1 MPEPAL
7 AAPVEP
13 SGGAFGAI
21 RAWVEHQLGIRFDD
35 EQSSVLGR
43 RLAMAFGGQE
53 TLRGI
58 VERLLAGDPATIV
71 RVAEAA
77 STNHT
82 FFFREPESFDALA
95 RVVVPHLPSHGEVR
109 VWSAAASSGEE
120 AYSLS
125 MCLREVLPVPQR
137 LRILGT
143 DISQKQVCAAEAGIY
158 DPTVVANVPHRFRR
172 LFSPIEG
179 GAVQLAPQVMRPC
192 VFRRMN
198 LVSFP
203 WPFARRFHVTF
214 LRNVLYYFDPVVR
227 LRIVDACYDATEP
240 GGWLFV
246 GLSEPMV
253 DLVSRWTPKGAGMFR
268 KEVRR

>member
-1 MPEPAL
+1 MPE
-7 AAPVEP
+7 AAPDA
-13 SGGAFGAI
+13 SLDAAGGAFGAI
-21 RAWVEHQLGIRFDD
+21 RAWVEAQLGIRFDD
-35 EQSSVLGR
+35 EQAGVLGR
-43 RLAMAFGGQE
+43 RLAMAFGGE
-53 TLRGI
+53 GTLRDI
-58 VERLLAGDPATIV
+58 VRRLEVGDSATIV

-77 STNHT
+77 ATNHT

-120 AYSLS
+120 AYSLA
-125 MCLREVLPVPQR
+125 MCMREVLPAPHR

-143 DISQKQVCAAEAGIY
+143 DISQKQVHAAERAVYEAGAV
-158 DPTVVANVPHRFRR
+158 TNVPPRFRR
-172 LFSPIEG
+172 HFSPTDA
-179 GAVQLAPQVMRPC
+179 GAVQIDGRIMRTC

>member
-7 AAPVEP
+7 AAPFEP
-13 SGGAFGAI
+13 GCGAFGAI
-21 RAWVEHQLGIRFDD
+21 RAWVEAQLGIRFDD
-35 EQSSVLGR
+35 EQASVLGR
-43 RLAMAFGGQE
+43 RLSMAFGGEE
-53 TLRGI
+53 TLRNI
-58 VERLLAGDPATIV
+58 VERLRTGDAATIV

-95 RVVVPHLPSHGEVR
+95 RVVVPHLPSHGDVR
-109 VWSAAASSGEE
+109 VWSAASSSGEE
-120 AYSLS
+120 AYSLA
-125 MCLREVLPVPQR
+125 MCMREVLPVPQR

-143 DISQKQVCAAEAGIY
+143 DISQKQVRAAEAGIY
-158 DPTVVANVPHRFRR
+158 DPGAVVNVPPRFRR
-172 LFSPIEG
+172 LFSPTEG
-179 GAVQLAPQVMRPC
+179 GAVQLAGEIMRPC

-214 LRNVLYYFDPVVR
+214 LRNVLYYFDPAVR

-268 KEVRR
+268 KEVER

>member
-1 MPEPAL
+1 MHEPAH
-7 AAPVEP
+7 APFEP
-13 SGGAFGAI
+13 ACSAFGAI
-21 RAWVEHQLGIRFDD
+21 RAWVEAQLGIRFDD
-35 EQSSVLGR
+35 EQASVLGR

-53 TLRGI
+53 SLGSI
-58 VERLLAGDPATIV
+58 VERLRTGDPATVV

-77 STNHT
+77 ATNHT
-82 FFFREPESFDALA
+82 YFFREPESFDALA

-120 AYSLS
+120 AYSLA
-125 MCLREVLPVPQR
+125 MCMRDVLPAPHR

-143 DISQKQVCAAEAGIY
+143 DISQKQVLAAERGRYEAGAV
-158 DPTVVANVPHRFRR
+158 TNVPPKFRR
-172 LFSPIEG
+172 FFAASED
-179 GAVQLAPQVMRPC
+179 GALRVDGTVMRAC

-214 LRNVLYYFDPVVR
+214 LRNVLYYFDPAVR
-227 LRIVDACYDATEP
+227 LRIVNACYDATEP

>member
-1 MPEPAL
+1 MRESDNS
-7 AAPVEP
+7 P
-13 SGGAFGAI
+13 SSEQSRGAFGTI
-21 RAWVEHQLGIRFDD
+21 RVWVEQQLGIRFDD
-35 EQSSVLGR
+35 EQASVLGR
-43 RLAMAFGGQE
+43 RLAMAFGGESSLGDIVQR
-53 TLRGI
+53 LR
-58 VERLLAGDPATIV
+58 VGDPATV
-71 RVAEAA
+71 ARVAEAA

-95 RVVVPHLPSHGEVR
+95 RVVVPHLPYHGEVR

-120 AYSLS
+120 AYSLA
-125 MCLREVLPVPQR
+125 MCMREVTPVPQR

-143 DISQKQVCAAEAGIY
+143 DISQRQVRAAEAGVY
-158 DPTVVANVPHRFRR
+158 DAGAVANVPPRFRR
-172 LFSPIEG
+172 HFSPTSG
-179 GAVQLAPQVMRPC
+179 GAVQISGEVMRPC

-203 WPFARRFHVTF
+203 WPFMRRFHLTF
-214 LRNVLYYFDPVVR
+214 LRNVLYYFDPAVR
-227 LRIVDACYDATEP
+227 LRIVEACFDATEP

-268 KEVRR
+268 KEVRP